1 MDKKLKKLI
10 DEQAS
15 HINERLYQGSLERA
29 KSLKAKAHSKPGL
42 VGREYATTASATAR
56 LSKSLFMVAAA
67 KGPCVEGIQEFVS
80 GMLTT
85 FVADQTERLN
95 DAYYYEAI
103 KDEFL
108 VNHWLLALY
117 FGYQKAEVFY
127 REKLKAFLA
136 EPLENSQFSFPEQYD
151 PIYFAFVHNMLA
163 SVDNQQLTLV
173 QPGFA
178 YDEFFSQ
185 QVPLDA
191 LQKLMD
197 IHVQRASKGKGAKD
211 PLEYNPWT
219 AFPLEVLAWYRVAQL
234 AGVEVK
240 LDDSYASQYIQ
251 VPFELKITNK
261 DCLHLLGDVSELIGF
276 DVVERYL

>member
-1 MDKKLKKLI
+1 MDKKLKKII
-10 DEQAS
+10 DTQAADM
-15 HINERLYQGSLERA
+15 NERLYQMHNEYA
-29 KSLKAKAHSKPGL
+29 KSLKAEAHSVPGL
-42 VGREYATTASATAR
+42 VGREYATTAALTAQ
-56 LSKSLFMVAAA
+56 LSESLFKVAAA
-67 KGPCVEGIQEFVS
+67 KGPCAEGIQEFVS
-80 GMLTT
+80 GLLTT

-95 DAYYYEAI
+95 DPKYHEAI
-103 KDEFL
+103 QDEFL

-163 SVDNQQLTLV
+163 SVGNQQLTLV

>member
-1 MDKKLKKLI
+1 MDKKLKELI
-10 DEQAS
+10 EAQAS
-15 HINERLYQGSLERA
+15 HINERLYQGSLKRA
-29 KSLKAKAHSKPGL
+29 MDQKAKASTHSAL
-42 VGREYATTASATAR
+42 VGREFVLAAGALAS
-56 LSKSLFMVAAA
+56 LSKTMFMVEAAR
-67 KGPCVEGIQEFVS
+67 GPCVDGIQGFVS
-80 GMLTT
+80 GLLST
-85 FVADQTERLN
+85 FVADQTNRLN
-95 DAYYYEAI
+95 DPKYHEDI
-103 KDEFL
+103 QDELL

-127 REKLKAFLA
+127 RQKLKAFLA

-173 QPGFA
+173 QSGFA

-185 QVPLDA
+185 QVPKDA

-234 AGVEVK
+234 AGVEVP

-276 DVVERYL
+276 DVVEKYL